1 MMKKLLLALV
11 FGFPVL
17 AANAQSDDAILMK
30 VDNRP
35 ITVGEFK
42 YIYEKNNG
50 KEATYT
56 EKSIREYLELYSRFK
71 LKVARA
77 RELKLDT
84 IQSLNDELNGYK
96 RQLAN
101 SYLTDREIMDHL
113 LKQLQ
118 ERQKED
124 VQFSHILVSAPEKST
139 DSVKVAA
146 LAKAEKIKKEIDM
159 GKSFE
164 AAAKE
169 YSDDKGTGIN
179 GGDLGFFTAMLPEG
193 FYDVENALYTLPNGK
208 VSAPIKSKIGYHL
221 IKVVGKRPARG
232 TISVAHI
239 LIKNNN
245 KSEEPKTK
253 IEEAYNQLLGGA
265 DFAKVAAQYSEDKQT
280 AQNGGYLP
288 TFGINTYDTAFEDA
302 AFALQN
308 DGDISKPIQTKTG
321 WHIIK
326 RIKKMDADMDY
337 AAFKKMYEPR
347 IKKDERFTIAK
358 KRLVADIKNASGFKE
373 NEDVFNRFTAGLNEE
388 FLSFKWTPD
397 LTTEIMKENLMSF
410 GGDTQYTVGE
420 FASFCKKNTKSRLKY
435 DKNATAVKEVARAL
449 LLEFSEEKAIDYEQ
463 KLLEVK
469 YPDFKALMREY
480 EEGILLFEATKRA
493 VWDRAN
499 QDSTGLA
506 AYHQKYQDN
515 YKTEEKAALLTYT
528 VKTTEMDE
536 AEKVAKFAAKK
547 NADEVMKK
555 FNKKT
560 QMVSYVEETLEK
572 QNPKFASMTW
582 QKDFQTT
589 VTKSEDGQG
598 FVFSKISQI
607 FPVRNKTLKEAR
619 GYVVADY
626 QDYLEKEWIK
636 ELGASYKVEIMN
648 DVVKKL
654 AK

>member
-1 MMKKLLLALV
+1 
-11 FGFPVL
+11 
-17 AANAQSDDAILMK
+17 
-30 VDNRP
+30 
-35 ITVGEFK
+35 
-42 YIYEKNNG
+42 
-50 KEATYT
+50 
-56 EKSIREYLELYSRFK
+56 
-71 LKVARA
+71 
-77 RELKLDT
+77 
-84 IQSLNDELNGYK
+84 
-96 RQLAN
+96 
-101 SYLTDREIMDHL
+101 
-113 LKQLQ
+113 
-118 ERQKED
+118 
-124 VQFSHILVSAPEKST
+124 
-139 DSVKVAA
+139 
-146 LAKAEKIKKEIDM
+146 
-159 GKSFE
+159 
-164 AAAKE
+164 
-169 YSDDKGTGIN
+169 
-179 GGDLGFFTAMLPEG
+179 MLPEG
-193 FYDVENALYTLPNGK
+193 FYDVENALYTLPIGK
-208 VSAPIKSKIGYHL
+208 VSVPIKSKIGYHL

-245 KSEEPKTK
+245 KSDEPKTK
-253 IEEAYNQLLGGA
+253 IDEAYNQLLGGA

-288 TFGINTYDTAFEDA
+288 TFGINTFDTAFEDA
-302 AFALQN
+302 AFALQH

-347 IKKDERFTIAK
+347 IKKDERFSIAK
-358 KRLVADIKNASGFKE
+358 KRLVADIKNSSGFKE

-397 LTTEIMKENLMSF
+397 LTTEIMKEKLMSF

-420 FASFCKKNTKSRLKY
+420 FASYCKKNTKSRLKY

-582 QKDFQTT
+582 QKDYQTA